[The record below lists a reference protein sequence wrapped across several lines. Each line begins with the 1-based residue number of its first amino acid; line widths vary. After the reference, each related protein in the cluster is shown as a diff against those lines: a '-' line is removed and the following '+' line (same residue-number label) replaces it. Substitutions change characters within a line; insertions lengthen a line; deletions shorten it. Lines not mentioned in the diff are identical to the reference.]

1 MTDRLAT
8 KRTLKDQNRWQ
19 LWLVIAANTLFL
31 YGVIQANAIELSGI
45 KGVFTDTRN
54 LLSVGFAV
62 LIATVISGFLSAD
75 MKARIVFLR
84 WNDALPGHRAF
95 TVYAPR
101 DSRIDLAALTASH
114 GPLPVLPKDQNRL
127 WYRIF
132 KTVDEQPHIS
142 QLHRDFLLLRDYTA
156 IALLCLV
163 IYGVSALVLI
173 PSGRVCLFYL
183 ALLAAQLAVVR
194 QAAFH
199 YGVRLVTNTLAT
211 AGLQPPKTPPKPR
224 VRRKAA

>member
-142 QLHRDFLLLRDYTA
+142 QL
-156 IALLCLV
+156 LLCLV